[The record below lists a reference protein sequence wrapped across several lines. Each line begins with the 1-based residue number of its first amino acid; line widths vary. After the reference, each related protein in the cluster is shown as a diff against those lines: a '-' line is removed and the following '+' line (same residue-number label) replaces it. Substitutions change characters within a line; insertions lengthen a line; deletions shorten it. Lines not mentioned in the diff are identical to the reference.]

1 MSSDESS
8 DRECP
13 LCMEPL
19 DFDDVNFY
27 PCTCQYQI
35 CRFCWH
41 RLRTDENGLCP
52 ACRQPYPE
60 NPVNFQPVSGT
71 ELQKF
76 KTKTKQRQPAKTKPA
91 ADTRKHLAEYRVLQK
106 NLVYVVGLSHRLADA
121 ENLKKPEFFGRF
133 GRILKVVVGTSSS
146 TNSSGQTS
154 CTAYVTYARED
165 DALKA
170 ISGVNNAQIDGRCLK
185 ASLGTTKYCSTF
197 LRGQTCTKTECMYLH
212 EVADEEI
219 SFTKEDMHA
228 GKHNDFERKLQEQLT
243 SRMQNVKAK
252 PLSSTA
258 PTRIEPSTSLSQT
271 DLSLVETSSTK
282 ENNERNEMKKA
293 TRKAK
298 ILAEMDS
305 RKSSPKPDPRSRPT
319 SRASSSASFVSSK
332 SQSQAPPIEVHQQLQ
347 NGDEWE
353 VSPSDAALL
362 SESKLP
368 EDESETQSSKHNS
381 GITTCGEV
389 ERLLRM
395 GNQRSNIIGREN
407 GATNGHNNNFDDDLG
422 FDPFSIS
429 AKALA
434 DMVIEEK
441 ELRTTPAFNDQF
453 SLKSSHPT
461 GLTRSV
467 HDSNGSRSSI
477 TLNDLFTSAA
487 SRTPSNSSYS
497 NLNAMATG
505 LTSEQTNG
513 HMNTQTRL
521 FQRQSA
527 APHLPQ
533 QQPYGNMQSTPNP
546 MKTQLENET
555 ERSSMHNGNGYNVH
569 AHENAHADYLRLRE
583 FAAQIVGNFRDD
595 VPMSTNITSPS
606 VSNRSNLAISGYG
619 MLNGLSAS
627 SSTIGHSMGE
637 RYEMAYET
645 ISKSYQTD
653 KPNGSLNLNEYREE
667 FKALLPNVN
676 VRFVS
681 SDEPNADHKLSVGGL
696 NNVVQPS
703 TRNSTVNS
711 IFHTYGLHGN
721 GLNQPTAPMDRQIPS
736 LLTSVSNPTIQPTSN
751 VQQTSQFASFGS
763 MVPPASNVNAAS
775 MPCHDS
781 TQSLGQWIPPP
792 PGFAPK
798 SSD

>member
-1 MSSDESS
+1 MKRSVSPKRICTPESTTISNANCRNSCRLEFRMS
-8 DRECP
+8 
-13 LCMEPL
+13 
-19 DFDDVNFY
+19 
-27 PCTCQYQI
+27 
-35 CRFCWH
+35 
-41 RLRTDENGLCP
+41 
-52 ACRQPYPE
+52 
-60 NPVNFQPVSGT
+60 
-71 ELQKF
+71 
-76 KTKTKQRQPAKTKPA
+76 KT
-91 ADTRKHLAEYRVLQK
+91 
-106 NLVYVVGLSHRLADA
+106 
-121 ENLKKPEFFGRF
+121 
-133 GRILKVVVGTSSS
+133 
-146 TNSSGQTS
+146 
-154 CTAYVTYARED
+154 
-165 DALKA
+165 
-170 ISGVNNAQIDGRCLK
+170 
-185 ASLGTTKYCSTF
+185 
-197 LRGQTCTKTECMYLH
+197 
-212 EVADEEI
+212 
-219 SFTKEDMHA
+219 
-228 GKHNDFERKLQEQLT
+228 
-243 SRMQNVKAK
+243 K

-271 DLSLVETSSTK
+271 DLSSVESSSTK
-282 ENNERNEMKKA
+282 ENNARNEMKKA

-353 VSPSDAALL
+353 VSPLDSTLL
-362 SESKLP
+362 PESKLP
-368 EDESETQSSKHNS
+368 ENESETQSTKHNS

-389 ERLLRM
+389 ERLLRI

-441 ELRTTPAFNDQF
+441 ELRTTPAFTDQF

-461 GLTRSV
+461 GSTRSV

-487 SRTPSNSSYS
+487 ARPPGNSSYS
-497 NLNAMATG
+497 NLNAMPTG
-505 LTSEQTNG
+505 LTGEQTNG
-513 HMNTQTRL
+513 HMNPQPRL

-533 QQPYGNMQSTPNP
+533 QQPYGNMQP
-546 MKTQLENET
+546 MKTQSENESD
-555 ERSSMHNGNGYNVH
+555 RSSMHNGNGYNVH
-569 AHENAHADYLRLRE
+569 AHESAHADYLRLRE
-583 FAAQIVGNFRDD
+583 FAAQIVGSFRDD
-595 VPMSTNITSPS
+595 VPMSTNITPPS
-606 VSNRSNLAISGYG
+606 VSSRSNLAMSGYG
-619 MLNGLSAS
+619 MSNGLSAS
-627 SSTIGHSMGE
+627 SSAIGHPMGE
-637 RYEMAYET
+637 RYEMTYET
-645 ISKSYQTD
+645 ISKTYQTD
-653 KPNGSLNLNEYREE
+653 KPNGSLNLTEYREE

-681 SDEPNADHKLSVGGL
+681 SDEPNADHKLSMGGL
-696 NNVVQPS
+696 NNLVQPS
-703 TRNSTVNS
+703 TRNSTVNT

-721 GLNQPTAPMDRQIPS
+721 GLNQPTAPMDRQIPP

-751 VQQTSQFASFGS
+751 VQPTSQFASFGS

-775 MPCHDS
+775 MPRHDS